1 MIASIAAKF
10 IVLTRLFRHLLN
22 WNGLRMFQIS
32 AKINLKIK
40 NEWESQRA
48 ADMEMKH
55 EGNMYSW
62 HKKIYSIISFVS
74 GFFLDVSAAK
84 PISVFSVWSFRF
96 DVFLLLEELL
106 SPYTRLNFLYFLVE
120 LILQFLLSGTSQSW
134 SYSPQFNL
142 FLLT

>member
-1 MIASIAAKF
+1 
-10 IVLTRLFRHLLN
+10 
-22 WNGLRMFQIS
+22 MFQIS

-40 NEWESQRA
+40 NERESQRA
-48 ADMEMKH
+48 ADMEIPT
-55 EGNMYSW
+55 ETCTRDI
-62 HKKIYSIISFVS
+62 KKIYSIISFVS

-120 LILQFLLSGTSQSW
+120 LILQFLLSGTSQS
-134 SYSPQFNL
+134 
-142 FLLT
+142 